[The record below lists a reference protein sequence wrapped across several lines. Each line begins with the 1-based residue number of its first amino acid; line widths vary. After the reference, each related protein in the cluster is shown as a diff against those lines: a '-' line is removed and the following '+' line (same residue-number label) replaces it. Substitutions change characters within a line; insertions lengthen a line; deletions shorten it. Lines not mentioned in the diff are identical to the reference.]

1 LPVFEGSGGGIQ
13 PYSSNINFAVVHLP
27 LQFKV
32 ELHKKSEF
40 QLMRKEVFLQ
50 IYLLPKCDEKPKYC
64 TFLKK

>member
-1 LPVFEGSGGGIQ
+1 
-13 PYSSNINFAVVHLP
+13 VVHLP